1 MANSVTMTYGDYT
14 FSPVPLLSYNK
25 EVIQNDNGEN
35 LYTQYS
41 GQLTG
46 LLVAKNGGFLVL
58 TELLE
63 ELKSAADCERCK
75 LLEIKCDENIVL
87 SIYPQTFQLSV
98 ESGNWIQTIPY
109 SISLTWVDDAID
121 GCNNPPYV
129 KDTNDEWTI
138 EPINE
143 PAILTYYPD
152 VNSCSIT
159 GQMSLF
165 NLSHTVSA
173 VGIPYCSG
181 TGTSGEFTSAL
192 DSAKAWVI
200 SHLGLDTSIIDSDG
214 VLNNSGSYQVF
225 DHFRQTATNK
235 TGGSYLV
242 TETWVVAKP
251 SSTAAIF
258 PAKEEFSVEI
268 SEDITS
274 GIINI
279 SLSGTI
285 TGFQIIDYDTGE
297 VTTSKYENAL
307 TYWQA
312 IQGNLLCRAQ
322 YANTYSC
329 DINFEPTTK
338 TVGHNPTSGVISY
351 SYVYNNRPIQLVP
364 GSRSENVQ
372 ISYENPTDVYVEHV
386 ILGRIQGPILQSL
399 RTSTKSCQTVNV
411 EITMSGCGPT
421 GCLAFLESPRDIV
434 AENILCCLE
443 SSLTG
448 SYDQVF
454 KTADAE
460 QWEPFTRRYSRTVTW
475 CYQNCAGTGNNNT
488 NICQ

>member
-25 EVIQNDNGEN
+25 EIIQNDNGDN
-35 LYTQYS
+35 LYVQYS
-41 GQLTG
+41 GQLNG
-46 LLVAKNGGFLVL
+46 LLVLKNGGFLSL
-58 TELLE
+58 MGLLD
-63 ELKSAADCERCK
+63 ELKAAVDCAQCK
-75 LLEIKCDENIVL
+75 LLEIKCDENPVL
-87 SIYPQTFQLSV
+87 AIYPQTFNLSV

-109 SISLTWVDDAID
+109 TISLTWVDNDVD

-129 KDTNDEWTI
+129 KDTNDEWNI
-138 EPINE
+138 EPIND

-152 VNSCSIT
+152 FEECSIT
-159 GQMSLF
+159 GQMALF

-181 TGTSGEFTSAL
+181 TGDFVPAI
-192 DSAKAWVI
+192 DSAKNWVVAN
-200 SHLGLDTSIIDSDG
+200 LGLDTSIIDADG
-214 VLNNSGSYQVF
+214 VLNNSGTYEVF
-225 DHFRQTATNK
+225 DHFRQVTTNK
-235 TGGSYLV
+235 ASGSYSV
-242 TETWVVAKP
+242 TESWVVAKP
-251 SSTAAIF
+251 QSTAAAL
-258 PAKEEFSVEI
+258 PAKEEFSVDI
-268 SEDITS
+268 SEDVET

-279 SLSGTI
+279 NISGTI
-285 TGFQIIDYDTGE
+285 TGFQIIDYDTGT
-297 VTTSKYENAL
+297 VTTSRYENAL
-307 TYWQA
+307 TYWQS
-312 IQGNLLCRAQ
+312 IQANLLCRAQ

-329 DINFEPTTK
+329 ELNFEPTSK
-338 TVGHNPTSGVISY
+338 TVGHNPTSGVITY
-351 SYVYNNRPIQLVP
+351 SHTYNNRPIRLVP
-364 GSRSENVQ
+364 GSRAENVQ
-372 ISYENPTDVYVEHV
+372 ISYENPTDVYVEHL
-386 ILGRIQGPILQSL
+386 ILGRSQGPILQSL

-421 GCLAFLESPRDIV
+421 GCLAFLDSPRDIV

-454 KTADAE
+454 KTNDAE

-475 CYQNCAGTGNNNT
+475 CYQNCGGTGNNNT